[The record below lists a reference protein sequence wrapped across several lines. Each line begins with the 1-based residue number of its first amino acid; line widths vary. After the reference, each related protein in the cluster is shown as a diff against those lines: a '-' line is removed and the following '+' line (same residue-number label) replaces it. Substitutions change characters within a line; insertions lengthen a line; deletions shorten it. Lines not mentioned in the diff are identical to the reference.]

1 MRVAVIAD
9 RAPPAWGGG
18 VASAHYHLGRLLA
31 AHGCTVKTFTYFDEA
46 EADGADVVRRTTPKR
61 LVRLIRRANNLLFRL
76 AEPGTAAYQTQD
88 IAVRAWGALRLN
100 RPLADF
106 APDVAVFPDHG
117 APSLWLRTP
126 PGCRRVMVAHH
137 NPSRFLDL
145 AEVERFSA
153 RDVRLAMA
161 IEDRALCRIDRVV
174 CPSHY
179 MEGVFRATHRF
190 AGEVVVAPNV
200 VDPAF
205 LDGVAADDPRPALGL
220 AEGDPLVYLPAGGN
234 RFKGADLTP
243 EIIARLSAASD
254 RPVGFFLSGSVPAQ
268 LRQRL
273 PAGARIHAPGAQS
286 APSVLATVKAC
297 SFGIYP
303 TLVENYS
310 MALLEA
316 ALAGVPMVT
325 TAVGGNGEI
334 VAHGVN
340 GFLSADISA
349 AALCGLALPLL
360 DPAAAAAM
368 RAATLA
374 DAAQRLSAAGVGAR
388 VVAAVTGAGR

>member
-1 MRVAVIAD
+1 
-9 RAPPAWGGG
+9 
-18 VASAHYHLGRLLA
+18 
-31 AHGCTVKTFTYFDEA
+31 
-46 EADGADVVRRTTPKR
+46 
-61 LVRLIRRANNLLFRL
+61 
-76 AEPGTAAYQTQD
+76 
-88 IAVRAWGALRLN
+88 
-100 RPLADF
+100 
-106 APDVAVFPDHG
+106 
-117 APSLWLRTP
+117 
-126 PGCRRVMVAHH
+126 
-137 NPSRFLDL
+137 
-145 AEVERFSA
+145 
-153 RDVRLAMA
+153 
-161 IEDRALCRIDRVV
+161 
-174 CPSHY
+174 
-179 MEGVFRATHRF
+179 
-190 AGEVVVAPNV
+190 
-200 VDPAF
+200 
-205 LDGVAADDPRPALGL
+205 
-220 AEGDPLVYLPAGGN
+220 
-234 RFKGADLTP
+234 
-243 EIIARLSAASD
+243 D